1 MLHGYSSFIIY
12 IKTEDFYGDI
22 SDNVGEWFDTSNYNH
37 DVDRP
42 LPEGMKKKKN
52 FFCKDELGG
61 NIMKEFAG
69 LSAKT

>member
-1 MLHGYSSFIIY
+1 MLHGYSIFIIY
-12 IKTEDFYGDI
+12 IKTKGFYGDI

-42 LPEGMKKKKN
+42 LPEGMKKKKK
-52 FFCKDELGG
+52 FFWKDELGG